1 MDTPLKP
8 YKKEFAYSYAFGVFP
23 TLELLQHRPGDALR
37 VLVSEAGLRN
47 RGVSKLTAL
56 CDRRRIPIEIN
67 TKAVERLS
75 PKENAYVVGVFQK
88 YEPELSAE
96 ADHMLLV
103 NPSDMGNLGTIMRT
117 MLGFGVCNLGM
128 VRPAADVFD
137 PRTVRSSM
145 GALFSLNFRYF
156 DTYEQYRAA
165 FPEGERALYPF
176 MTGGTHSLS
185 TMHFEH
191 PFTLIFGNESAG
203 LPAQFAQIG
212 TCVTIRHG
220 DKIDSLSLPIAAAL
234 ALYEA
239 TKNDSGQ

>member
-37 VLVSEAGLRN
+37 VLVSEAGLKN
-47 RGVSKLTAL
+47 RGVSKLNEL
-56 CDRRRIPIEIN
+56 CDRRRIPFEIN
-67 TKAVERLS
+67 TKVVERLS
-75 PKENAYVVGVFQK
+75 PRENAYVVGVFQK

-96 ADHMLLV
+96 ADHVLLV

-117 MLGFGVCNLGM
+117 MLGFGVSDLGI

-145 GALFSLNFRYF
+145 GALFSLNFKYF
-156 DTYEQYRAA
+156 DTYEQYRVD
-165 FPEGERALYPF
+165 FPESGRAFYPF

-185 TMHFEH
+185 TTRFER

-220 DKIDSLSLPIAAAL
+220 NKIDSLSLPIAAAL